1 SSSSE
6 DGDII
11 INLTKDTPLYEG
23 SFGTLIIKGNASIS
37 GTLSAQEIETEKL
50 KAQDATV
57 SGTLY
62 ADEIV
67 TKHGRFGDLLVNEIA
82 KTVENT
88 SEESTPS
95 AILSEEEINNLINE
109 ILASVPETTEPIKL
123 SENISIPN
131 DLLVSNSLNI
141 GGTLSLSDN
150 AVNTLSGPLYL
161 QSLGLGGID
170 ILAGKII
177 IDSSGNLTVEG
188 DVTIKGR
195 LATNIISPLPE
206 GDLVIDLA
214 QIPTSQESFQDTSEV
229 KSGFGQLLVKGF
241 DGQTVASIDASGSAY
256 FASLGLEADYSATQ
270 SGTIIAA
277 ADNYQENGEYSPAIK
292 TNATAGIGLL
302 PANESEI
309 MIYNP
314 KITDQS
320 LIYITPLTNTSNKV
334 IYVKAKH
341 ANTANDGWFK
351 VAIDVPINQD
361 IQFNWWII
369 N

>member
-1 SSSSE
+1 LLLE
-6 DGDII
+6 
-11 INLTKDTPLYEG
+11 
-23 SFGTLIIKGNASIS
+23 
-37 GTLSAQEIETEKL
+37 SA
-50 KAQDATV
+50 
-57 SGTLY
+57 
-62 ADEIV
+62 
-67 TKHGRFGDLLVNEIA
+67 
-82 KTVENT
+82 
-88 SEESTPS
+88 
-95 AILSEEEINNLINE
+95 
-109 ILASVPETTEPIKL
+109 
-123 SENISIPN
+123 
-131 DLLVSNSLNI
+131 
-141 GGTLSLSDN
+141 
-150 AVNTLSGPLYL
+150 
-161 QSLGLGGID
+161 
-170 ILAGKII
+170 
-177 IDSSGNLTVEG
+177 
-188 DVTIKGR
+188 
-195 LATNIISPLPE
+195 
-206 GDLVIDLA
+206 
-214 QIPTSQESFQDTSEV
+214 
-229 KSGFGQLLVKGF
+229 FGQLLIKGF
-241 DGQTVASIDASGSAY
+241 EGKTVASIDASGSAH

>member
-1 SSSSE
+1 M
-6 DGDII
+6 
-11 INLTKDTPLYEG
+11 
-23 SFGTLIIKGNASIS
+23 
-37 GTLSAQEIETEKL
+37 
-50 KAQDATV
+50 
-57 SGTLY
+57 
-62 ADEIV
+62 
-67 TKHGRFGDLLVNEIA
+67 
-82 KTVENT
+82 
-88 SEESTPS
+88 
-95 AILSEEEINNLINE
+95 
-109 ILASVPETTEPIKL
+109 
-123 SENISIPN
+123 SENINIPN

-141 GGTLSLSDN
+141 GGTLSLADN
-150 AVNTLSGPLYL
+150 AINTLSDPLYL

-170 ILAGKII
+170 ILAGKIV

-195 LATNIISPLPE
+195 LAANIISPLSE
-206 GDLVIDLA
+206 NDLVIDLA
-214 QIPTSQESFQDTSEV
+214 QIPVTTNEFSLEIPNESTQSA
-229 KSGFGQLLVKGF
+229 FGNLLIKGF
-241 DGQTVASIDASGSAY
+241 EGKTVASIDASGSAH
-256 FASLGLEADYSATQ
+256 FASLGIEADYNATQ

-277 ADNYQENGEYSPAIK
+277 SDNGQATGNYTPAFK
-292 TNATAGIGLL
+292 TNATAGVALL
-302 PANESEI
+302 PANENEI
-309 MIYNP
+309 MIYNS